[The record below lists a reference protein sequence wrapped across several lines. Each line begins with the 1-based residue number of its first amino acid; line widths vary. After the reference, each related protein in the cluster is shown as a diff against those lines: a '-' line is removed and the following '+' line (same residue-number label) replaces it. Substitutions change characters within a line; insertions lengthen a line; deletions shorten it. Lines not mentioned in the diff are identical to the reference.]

1 MKRFQFAVVLF
12 FLSMSIAPAF
22 AGDTQVNISN
32 EANSTWCGE
41 PYNQPINCS
50 TFPTGSQTY
59 NGVGFDIPTSNN
71 AWFADVAAQGQSG
84 QVSVKIPVNV
94 KNVKTAYTLMNTL
107 WGSKTKD
114 LLTITFTGTGGASWT
129 YEIIEGSDTRDY
141 NNGNYLNTIDCRLP
155 SIPTKTLGKS
165 GSVSAFTNKKGQRLD
180 MQMFEL
186 PTSFAG
192 QTLVSVTITDNGGPE
207 VQRSFLAAMTVSTSA
222 P

>member
-59 NGVGFDIPTSNN
+59 NSVGFDIPTSNN

-94 KNVKTAYTLMNTL
+94 KNVKTVYTLMNTL

>member
-1 MKRFQFAVVLF
+1 
-12 FLSMSIAPAF
+12 
-22 AGDTQVNISN
+22 
-32 EANSTWCGE
+32 
-41 PYNQPINCS
+41 
-50 TFPTGSQTY
+50 
-59 NGVGFDIPTSNN
+59 VGFDIPTSNN

-94 KNVKTAYTLMNTL
+94 KNVKTVYTLMNTL

-155 SIPTKTLGKS
+155 SIPTKTLGKT

>member
-1 MKRFQFAVVLF
+1 MRKFPFAVVLF
-12 FLSMSIAPAF
+12 FLSISIEPAF
-22 AGDTQVNISN
+22 AGDTQINISN

-41 PYNQPINCS
+41 QLINCS
-50 TFPTGSQTY
+50 TFPTGSQSY
-59 NGVGFDIPTSNN
+59 NGVAFDIPTTDN
-71 AWFADVAAQGQSG
+71 AWFADAAAHGQSG

-94 KNVKTAYTLMNTL
+94 KNVKTVYTLMNTI

-114 LLTITFTGTGGASWT
+114 LLTVTFTGTGGASWT

-155 SIPTKTLGKS
+155 NIPSKTAGKT
-165 GSVSAFTNKKGQRLD
+165 GSVSAFKNGKGQRLD
-180 MQMFEL
+180 MQIFEL

-207 VQRSFLAAMTVSTSA
+207 VQRGFLAAMTVSTSV

>member
-155 SIPTKTLGKS
+155 SIPTKTLGKT